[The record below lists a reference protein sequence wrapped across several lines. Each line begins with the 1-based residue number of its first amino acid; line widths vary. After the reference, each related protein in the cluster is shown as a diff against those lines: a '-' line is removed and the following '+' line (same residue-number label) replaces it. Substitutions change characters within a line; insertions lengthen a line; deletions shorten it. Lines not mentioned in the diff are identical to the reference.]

1 MLARQRSAEEMPA
14 PNRPRAAK
22 ARGRGPLPWLGGLLA
37 LYLLGPIAAL
47 IGRLGPAAWAGIP
60 TSGLAAA
67 LGVSALTATVSSA
80 VIALLGI
87 PLAWLLAQGR
97 GRAWDLL
104 GLAVQLPL
112 ALPPLMSG
120 ILLLEVVGPATPL
133 GSIFGGR
140 LTDTLAGIVL
150 AQTFVASP
158 FLIVAA
164 RSAFAAIDPGLDD
177 VAATL
182 GHRGWSRFWRVGL
195 PLAGPGIRAGL
206 LLAWLRAFGEFGATI
221 ILAYH
226 PYSLPVFT
234 FVQFTGTGL
243 PATLAPTGSALGAA
257 FAVLAVAHWRPG
269 RWLWSKARPD
279 GSAPIAVPGP
289 SPTARSQAPPPGPLA
304 MDLDITVGSFHLR
317 VAHKAQAAH
326 LALLGP
332 SGAGKSLTL
341 RSLAGLLGPGVG
353 EVRLGPR
360 RLGRLLPEGRRIGW
374 VPQDAGLFPHLSVWE
389 QLTFGKEADPGLAA
403 QWLARLGLTGLE
415 RRRPHQLSGGQ
426 RQRVALARALARSPD
441 LVLLDEPFSSLDSPV
456 RSELRHELRSLQR
469 EAGVATVLVT
479 HDPEEAAL
487 LADEILVLAD
497 GRVLQAGPRRSVFAR
512 PSSARVA
519 RLLGVDNLRSG
530 TWIGPGR
537 MLAEGTELACPDLG
551 LPPGASVTWCI
562 RAEHVVV
569 DGAVPP
575 GRSEGGSVGVVLDAA
590 DLGAWH
596 EVVVVLD
603 GGLQLTAR
611 TPTPPRLAPG
621 DRCRVAVPPEALTLW
636 SGEEATEAARSAQQ
650 A

>member
-1 MLARQRSAEEMPA
+1 V
-14 PNRPRAAK
+14 AK
-22 ARGRGPLPWLGGLLA
+22 GRGPLPWLGGLLA

-47 IGRLGPAAWAGIP
+47 IGRLGPAAWTGLP

-87 PLAWLLAQGR
+87 PLAWLLAQSR
-97 GRAWDLL
+97 GRAWDFL

-120 ILLLEVVGPATPL
+120 ILLLEVVGPASPVGNL
-133 GSIFGGR
+133 FGGR

-182 GHRGWSRFWRVGL
+182 GHRGWSRFRRVGL

-206 LLAWLRAFGEFGATI
+206 LLAWLRAFGEFGATV

-257 FAVLAVAHWRPG
+257 FVVLGLAHWRPG
-269 RWLWSKARPD
+269 RWLWSKARAD
-279 GSAPIAVPGP
+279 SSAPRPLPTPP
-289 SPTARSQAPPPGPLA
+289 SADRVQAPPPGPLT
-304 MDLDITVGSFHLR
+304 MDLDVTVGDFRLR
-317 VAHKAQAAH
+317 VAHRADAAH

-353 EVRLGPR
+353 QVRLGSR
-360 RLGRLLPEGRRIGW
+360 QLGPLLPERRHIGW
-374 VPQDAGLFPHLSVWE
+374 VPQDAGLFPHLCVWE
-389 QLTFGKEADPGLAA
+389 QLTFGTEADPALAA
-403 QWLARLGLTGLE
+403 QWLRRLGLAGLE
-415 RRRPHQLSGGQ
+415 GRRPHQLSGGQ

-441 LVLLDEPFSSLDSPV
+441 LILLDEPFSSLDSPV
-456 RSELRHELRSLQR
+456 RNELRRELRSLQR

-487 LADEILVLAD
+487 LADEVLVLAE

-512 PSSARVA
+512 PCSARVA
-519 RLLGVDNLRSG
+519 HLLGVDNLGSG
-530 TWIGPGR
+530 TWLGR
-537 MLAEGTELACPDLG
+537 GRLLVEGTEMTCPDLG
-551 LPPGASVTWCI
+551 LPYGTSVTWCV
-562 RAEHVVV
+562 RAEQVVV
-569 DGAVPP
+569 DGTASSAR
-575 GRSEGGSVGVVLDAA
+575 GEDGKAGVVLDAA

-596 EVVVVLD
+596 EVVVRLD

-611 TPTPPRLAPG
+611 TPASPNLAPG
-621 DRCRVAVPPEALTLW
+621 NRCRVAIPRAAVTLW
-636 SGEEATEAARSAQQ
+636 ADAAPATGAPSP
-650 A
+650 